1 MPEIDPTDAP
11 TGVGHAESPGRS
23 RRVPRRAAGRRE
35 RSTVVSTSGTAVFGA
50 SPVTM
55 SAALTRMGQAGAAAL
70 IFGTGAREDRA
81 ASSAAMYPVFIT
93 GASRAERKAGLRLAR
108 RYHEVRAAD
117 VKRDASA
124 VRGRILEFI
133 TQAAP
138 QG

>member
-1 MPEIDPTDAP
+1 MATSGSDEYSSR
-11 TGVGHAESPGRS
+11 TGVDADGSGRGRWMELVDS
-23 RRVPRRAAGRRE
+23 RAVPIGTLDRLFPRCL
-35 RSTVVSTSGTAVFGA
+35 VVRIVSG
-50 SPVTM
+50 
-55 SAALTRMGQAGAAAL
+55 ALAPH
-70 IFGTGAREDRA
+70 E
-81 ASSAAMYPVFIT
+81 
-93 GASRAERKAGLRLAR
+93 RAERKAGLRLAR